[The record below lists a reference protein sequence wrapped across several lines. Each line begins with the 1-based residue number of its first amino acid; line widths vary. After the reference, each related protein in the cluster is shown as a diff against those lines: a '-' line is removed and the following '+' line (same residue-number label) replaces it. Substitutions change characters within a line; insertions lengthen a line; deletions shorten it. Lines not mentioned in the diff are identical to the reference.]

1 MGLRNSLMG
10 YKVALWPEGCLLVG
24 GCSLFG
30 SSVRM
35 RPGEVCHWTGGWVCL
50 YYKFALITIFA
61 IETNSANG
69 RLEFLCDRKQWGLA
83 ETLCYTALTHKII
96 RIAKFKLGGEGN
108 LKGVFLVASVL

>member
-35 RPGEVCHWTGGWVCL
+35 RPGKSATELGDGFV
-50 YYKFALITIFA
+50 YIT
-61 IETNSANG
+61 S
-69 RLEFLCDRKQWGLA
+69 L
-83 ETLCYTALTHKII
+83 H
-96 RIAKFKLGGEGN
+96 
-108 LKGVFLVASVL
+108 